1 MSYALSTPEK
11 VALYMRLVFIAP
23 WQILFSVIRVLVIT
37 QIRRIPASL
46 FLVSAILKIVLGTL
60 SPRQIQYLSSST
72 RETYKLWIQKKK
84 AAETDLGTTNV
95 LSYDIEFLESDATL
109 LWVGSRHVAKKI
121 VLFFHG
127 GGYVAPLLPG
137 HLEWCWRT
145 YVAAGRETD
154 IEVAVAILE
163 YQLCPKAKYPDQLR
177 QAVTAL
183 SHTLSRNIH
192 PRNVIIGGDSAG
204 GNLAAQ
210 VLCHLV
216 EPHPSVPELII
227 SEPLGGAFLVSP
239 WLSQSTKDPSFL
251 KNSSID
257 MLSAKTVDKSTKELL
272 PDGHGS
278 LSKLAF
284 PLDRDRVWLK
294 RLGLVLSHMYVTV
307 GSHEV
312 FLDQVE
318 VFVDE
323 VRRVECM
330 PSLRY
335 DLQIKQAH
343 DFILLEGQR
352 NEDGECI
359 QSMRVWMKDWL
370 MKKI

>member
-1 MSYALSTPEK
+1 M
-11 VALYMRLVFIAP
+11 
-23 WQILFSVIRVLVIT
+23 
-37 QIRRIPASL
+37 
-46 FLVSAILKIVLGTL
+46 SAILKVVLGTL
-60 SPRQIQYLSSST
+60 SSRQIQHLSLST

-84 AAETDLGTTNV
+84 AAETDLATTNV

-109 LWVGSRHVAKKI
+109 LWVGRRHVAKKI

-137 HLEWCWRT
+137 HLEWCWRA
-145 YVAAGRETD
+145 YVAAGFETNT
-154 IEVAVAILE
+154 EVAVAVLE
-163 YQLCPKAKYPDQLR
+163 YQLCPEAKYPEQLR

-183 SHTLSRNIH
+183 SHILGRNFH

-216 EPHPSVPELII
+216 EPHPSIPELVIP
-227 SEPLGGAFLVSP
+227 EPLGGAFLVSP
-239 WLSQSTKDPSFL
+239 WLSQSTRDPSFL
-251 KNSSID
+251 NNSSID
-257 MLSAKTVDKSTKELL
+257 MLSAKTVDKSTRELF
-272 PDGHGS
+272 PDGHGY
-278 LSKLAF
+278 LSKFAF
-284 PLDRDRVWLK
+284 PLDRHRVWLK

-312 FLDQVE
+312 FLNQVE

-323 VRRVECM
+323 LRRADCM
-330 PSLRY
+330 SSLQF
-335 DLQIKQAH
+335 DLQTRQAH
-343 DFILLEGQR
+343 DFILLESQR
-352 NEDGECI
+352 NDDGECI
-359 QSMRVWMKDWL
+359 QSMRAWMRGWL

>member
-1 MSYALSTPEK
+1 VTAVDLFHCLLANSFCFS
-11 VALYMRLVFIAP
+11 AP
-23 WQILFSVIRVLVIT
+23 WQILFSVFRVLVIT

-46 FLVSAILKIVLGTL
+46 FLVSAILKVVLGTL
-60 SPRQIQYLSSST
+60 SSRQIQHLSPPT
-72 RETYKLWIQKKK
+72 RETYKSWIQKKK
-84 AAETDLGTTNV
+84 AAETELATTNV

-154 IEVAVAILE
+154 IEVAVAVLE
-163 YQLCPKAKYPDQLR
+163 YQLCPEAKYPEQLR

-183 SHTLSRNIH
+183 AHILSRNFP

-216 EPHPSVPELII
+216 EPHPSIPELVI

-239 WLSQSTKDPSFL
+239 WLTQSTEDRSFL
-251 KNSSID
+251 KNSPID
-257 MLSAKTVDKSTKELL
+257 MLSAKTVDKSTKELF

-284 PLDRDRVWLK
+284 PLDRDRAWMR
-294 RLGLVLSHMYVTV
+294 RLGSVLSHMYVTV

-323 VRRVECM
+323 LRRAERT
-330 PSLRY
+330 PSIRF
-335 DLQIKQAH
+335 DLQTKQAH
-343 DFILLEGQR
+343 DFILLESQR

-359 QSMRVWMKDWL
+359 QAMRAWMREWL